1 MERSRLGCF
10 TDGEEPRRRRGR
22 GPLATI
28 LGVCL
33 RLGPLRPALMVIPSL
48 RLGRCVGGS
57 CLAICYHISDLDVQ
71 WWPAPLRSFLV
82 DLQCLV
88 AWFPQSR
95 NVVCLK
101 LYFLGLEND
110 IL

>member
-57 CLAICYHISDLDVQ
+57 CLAICMLPHQRSACSMVASPIEVISRGSSVSCGVVSPKPKRCVFEALFP
-71 WWPAPLRSFLV
+71 WPG
-82 DLQCLV
+82 
-88 AWFPQSR
+88 
-95 NVVCLK
+95 K
-101 LYFLGLEND
+101 
-110 IL
+110 